1 MNSMSNNAISQLEQ
15 ELLQILK
22 DEYSFYQSLYILLD
36 KQRDYI
42 KYNRDEHLLD
52 LYAEIERCQ
61 KRIQESENKI
71 TTIKDKNPKLFRIAA
86 IHPEIKKMVNCI
98 VTLVKKNMGLV
109 AENREYVTDRQERI
123 KMELDE
129 LKNSRKI
136 LQYLRDVDDISP
148 QFVNDKK

>member
-1 MNSMSNNAISQLEQ
+1 MNNTNNAISQLEQ

-42 KYNRDEHLLD
+42 KFNRDEHLLD

-61 KRIQESENKI
+61 RRIQESENKI
-71 TTIKDKNPKLFRIAA
+71 ADIKDRNPKLFRIAA
-86 IHPEIKKMVNCI
+86 IHPEVKKMVNCI

-109 AENREYVTDRQERI
+109 EENREYVTDRQERI
-123 KMELDE
+123 KLELDE

-136 LQYLRDVDDISP
+136 LQYLRDVDDVSP
-148 QFVNDKK
+148 QFVNGKK